1 MTPFEQLTADHQQL
15 GRLIV
20 SQGLATDPDITPR
33 LTALDIQLSGL
44 AVTAARA
51 ERSAALAA
59 MLALQIQK
67 TSQEIYCLAHCA
79 LGYLALV
86 DELPGTN
93 EPLLVPAEFR
103 RLSQLYLNPQIPA
116 LENSDD
122 PRQYLIDLLLM
133 NPSPML
139 DTANSDRIIAIQAT
153 HLEQEQKR

>member
-1 MTPFEQLTADHQQL
+1 MPSASNPPATAHDTF
-15 GRLIV
+15 RTIDRRP
-20 SQGLATDPDITPR
+20 SATGPTHCQPGDWHADPDITPR

-103 RLSQLYLNPQIPA
+103 RLSQLYLNPPDSSTRKAAMTPGNI
-116 LENSDD
+116 
-122 PRQYLIDLLLM
+122 
-133 NPSPML
+133 
-139 DTANSDRIIAIQAT
+139 
-153 HLEQEQKR
+153 